1 MIAIHLL
8 TSTVLGL
15 VVAAT
20 PLASEQEVAPIA
32 TSASVVAAGQAASA
46 PTDRVKRY
54 CVKDRREGADIRPKT
69 CRTRDEWRARGFDPV
84 VAIGGI

>member
-1 MIAIHLL
+1 MIAIHLV

-15 VVAAT
+15 VVATT
-20 PLASEQEVAPIA
+20 PPAQPEVAPS
-32 TSASVVAAGQAASA
+32 TTTLSVAVAGQAASA
-46 PTDRVKRY
+46 PAIRAKRY
-54 CVKDRREGADIRPKT
+54 CIKDRREGADIRPKI